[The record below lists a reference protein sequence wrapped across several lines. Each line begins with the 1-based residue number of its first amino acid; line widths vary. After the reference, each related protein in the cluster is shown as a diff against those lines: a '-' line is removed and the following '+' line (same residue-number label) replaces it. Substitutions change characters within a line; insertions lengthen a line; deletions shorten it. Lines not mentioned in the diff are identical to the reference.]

1 MKNKNNMLE
10 LLTALSD
17 DLSAE
22 DLRLAAIASDLAV
35 QLTAKRIGLGLTQSE
50 FADLLGKSQTTVSK
64 WENADCNFQIKT
76 LVEIA
81 QKLDLPLTI
90 SFKEPEPKRETYVIS
105 PTPAAT
111 AASSGKYIGAM
122 CPASSW
128 SMEKIV

>member
-1 MKNKNNMLE
+1 MDNKNGMLD

-22 DLRLAAIASDLAV
+22 DLRFAAIASDLAV
-35 QLTAKRIGLGLTQSE
+35 QLTAKRIELGLTQSE

-64 WENADCNFQIKT
+64 WENADCDFRIKT

-90 SFKEPEPKRETYVIS
+90 SL
-105 PTPAAT
+105 A
-111 AASSGKYIGAM
+111 
-122 CPASSW
+122 
-128 SMEKIV
+128 

>member
-35 QLTAKRIGLGLTQSE
+35 QLTAKRIELGLTQSE
-50 FADLLGKSQTTVSK
+50 FADLLDKSQTTVSK

-128 SMEKIV
+128 SM

>member
-1 MKNKNNMLE
+1 MQ
-10 LLTALSD
+10 TAIS
-17 DLSAE
+17 
-22 DLRLAAIASDLAV
+22 
-35 QLTAKRIGLGLTQSE
+35 
-50 FADLLGKSQTTVSK
+50 KS
-64 WENADCNFQIKT
+64 KT

>member
-1 MKNKNNMLE
+1 MDNKNGMLD

-22 DLRLAAIASDLAV
+22 DLRLAEILSDLAV
-35 QLTAKRIGLGLTQSE
+35 QLTAKRIELGLTQSE

-64 WENADCNFQIKT
+64 WENADCDFRIKT

-90 SFKEPEPKRETYVIS
+90 SL
-105 PTPAAT
+105 A
-111 AASSGKYIGAM
+111 
-122 CPASSW
+122 
-128 SMEKIV
+128 